1 MVSRNFPKPRG
12 LSRCTLALA
21 LCLRSCERMMNQSVI
36 DDRVTAMNRS
46 ARASPQSSHASAIV
60 PTGRVSFLK
69 IAQERT
75 EYVEHE
81 SGGYRRTKYVRRRVI
96 GRHAARGGGPAVG
109 RSARATCVN
118 ALWRTRPSL
127 GSARANYRRYAQA
140 RQQPDIRPHLPRTFT
155 PYREHLPRTQY
166 FSLVNI
172 LDSSSS

>member
-1 MVSRNFPKPRG
+1 
-12 LSRCTLALA
+12 
-21 LCLRSCERMMNQSVI
+21 MNQSVI
-36 DDRVTAMNRS
+36 DDRVT
-46 ARASPQSSHASAIV
+46 PQSSHASAIV

-140 RQQPDIRPHLPRTFT
+140 RARQQPDIRPHLPRTFT